1 MTADRWERLPP
12 PLQRIA
18 DIGLLDEDRDETLL
32 RKRVLNLAA
41 ALIALVGPVWVLTY
55 VSLGLWLSAA
65 IPLAF
70 IVFTPLLLWL
80 NSRHPI
86 YRWFRFAELAMM
98 LVFPFALQW
107 SLGGFANSSMV
118 SLWAVTAPLGAV
130 FFIGPRESIPW
141 FVAYAALVVVSGLID
156 PALSSGAPEIPEG
169 VTVAFFTLDLLVVS
183 TAVYLLVLYS
193 VRVREAAQA
202 RSERLLLNV
211 LPESVADRLKHSD
224 GVIADAYPEA
234 TVLFADIVDFTPL
247 SESMDP
253 GEVLEL
259 LDRVFSGWDAL
270 ARHHGL
276 EKIKTI
282 GDEYMVVGGVPD
294 PSADHAEAIARM
306 ALEMPAELDR
316 CSNERT
322 GPLQVRIGIDSGPVI
337 AGVIGRSKF
346 IYDLWGDTVNTASR
360 MESSG
365 VPGRIQVTE
374 RVRERLAGG
383 FDLRSRGEIEV
394 KGKGSMNTYF
404 LESATGTPVSGPDPG
419 RSLPGVYEST

>member
-18 DIGLLDEDRDETLL
+18 DIGLLEEDREETRL

-41 ALIALVGPVWVLTY
+41 ALMALIAPVWVATY
-55 VSLGLWLSAA
+55 LILGLWASAA
-65 IPLAF
+65 IPLVFAF
-70 IVFTPLLLWL
+70 LTPVLLWIL
-80 NSRHPI
+80 SRHPI
-86 YRWFRFAELAMM
+86 YRWFRFAELAIM

-118 SLWAVTAPLGAV
+118 ALWAVTAPLGAV

-141 FVAYAALVVVSGLID
+141 FFAYAALVLVSGLVD
-156 PALSSGAPEIPEG
+156 PALSDGAPEIPEAVR
-169 VTVAFFTLDLLVVS
+169 VTFFTLNMLAVSAAVFLLVQ
-183 TAVYLLVLYS
+183 YS
-193 VRVREAAQA
+193 VRVREAEQA

-211 LPESVADRLKHSD
+211 LPESVARRLKHSE

-247 SESMDP
+247 SEGMDP
-253 GEVLEL
+253 GEVLDL
-259 LDRVFSGWDAL
+259 LDRVFTGWDSL
-270 ARHHGL
+270 ASHFGL

-294 PSADHAEAIARM
+294 PKPDHAEAVARM
-306 ALEMPAELDR
+306 ALGMSVELAR
-316 CSNERT
+316 CSDDRT
-322 GPLQVRIGIDSGPVI
+322 GPLEARIGIDSGPVI

-365 VPGRIQVTE
+365 EPGRIQVTA
-374 RVRERLAGG
+374 RASERLSED
-383 FDLRSRGEIEV
+383 FRLRARGEIEV
-394 KGKGSMNTYF
+394 KGKGLMNTYF
-404 LESATGTPVSGPDPG
+404 LESEADSPVGNA
-419 RSLPGVYEST
+419 